1 MPDRIAD
8 ADRRRAIAHTPLRQ
22 PSPLQRYRAAPGR
35 HLVDG
40 DVVLCSTGGEDA
52 EGNTVFVL
60 GHERVE
66 RVLSLADAFFGAAM
80 YAVAVDQDAAP
91 ALPQGLVSRGWQ
103 LAEQEPVLVLAP
115 IPDEPAGVPGLR
127 IQRVDSEAGFEAFLR
142 ISQTARRWIP
152 SLQAAMD
159 PDVALFVGC
168 LHEEPV
174 ATSRL
179 TRHGEVAEI
188 LGVVTLPAYRR
199 RGLGTALT
207 WAAMTEARRRGC
219 TALTL
224 TASELGYGVYRRIGF
239 VPAGRYLTYVGGR

>member
-1 MPDRIAD
+1 VQRTIAD
-8 ADRRRAIAHTPLRQ
+8 ASSLRAIAQAPLRQ
-22 PSPLQRYRAAPGR
+22 PSPLQKYRASPGR
-35 HLVDG
+35 HRADG
-40 DVVLCSTGGEDA
+40 DVILCSIGDEP
-52 EGNTVFVL
+52 EGNSVFVL
-60 GHERVE
+60 GPEE
-66 RVLSLADAFFGAAM
+66 PQAVLALADGFFGTGA
-80 YAVAVDQDAAP
+80 YAIAVDQDAAP
-91 ALPQGLVSRGWQ
+91 EVPRALVARGW
-103 LAEQEPVLVLAP
+103 LLEEQEPALVLAP

-152 SLQAAMD
+152 SLQAARD
-159 PDVALFVGC
+159 PDVAPFVGY
-168 LHEEPV
+168 LPEGPV

-179 TRHGEVAEI
+179 VRYGDVAEI

-207 WAAMTEARRRGC
+207 WAAMAESRRRGC

-224 TASELGYGVYRRIGF
+224 TSSELGYGLYRRIGF